1 MLVVMFSFPAA
12 ILVRLRK
19 EMEKP
24 GDILGETHNG
34 NKIITGL
41 IRKAK
46 ALDMVDTKR
55 WSTLQVPDGS
65 YTKD

>member
-1 MLVVMFSFPAA
+1 
-12 ILVRLRK
+12 
-19 EMEKP
+19 MEKP
-24 GDILGETHNG
+24 GDILEETHNS

-46 ALDMVDTKR
+46 ALDVVETKR